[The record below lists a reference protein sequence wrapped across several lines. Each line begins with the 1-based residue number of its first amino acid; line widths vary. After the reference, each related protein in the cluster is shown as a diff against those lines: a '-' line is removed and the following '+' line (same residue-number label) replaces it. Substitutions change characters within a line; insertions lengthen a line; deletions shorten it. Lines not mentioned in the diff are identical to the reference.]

1 MARVRIIK
9 TSPEH
14 WPYHDIGTVEELTKR
29 RRMQMLVHSCLYYEL
44 NENIIS
50 DETYDK
56 WATELAE
63 LLPKSTYTDRFDSYF
78 KDWDGS
84 TGMHLPLRDPWVYS
98 RASTLLTQRDKM
110 EKA

>member
-1 MARVRIIK
+1 MAKKPVE
-9 TSPEH
+9 EH

-29 RRMQMLVHSCLYYEL
+29 RRMQMLLHSCLYYEL

-63 LLPKSTYTDRFDSYF
+63 LLPESTYTDRFDQYF
-78 KDWDGS
+78 EGWDGS
-84 TGMHLPLRDPWVYS
+84 TGMHLPLRDPWVHS
-98 RASTLLTQRDKM
+98 RALMLLEQHSKR
-110 EKA
+110 